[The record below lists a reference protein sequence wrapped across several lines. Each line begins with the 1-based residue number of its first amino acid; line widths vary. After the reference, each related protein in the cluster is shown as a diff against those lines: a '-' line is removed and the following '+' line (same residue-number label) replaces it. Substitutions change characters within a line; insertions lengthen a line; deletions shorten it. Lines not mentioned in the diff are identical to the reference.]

1 MISNVSNHWFF
12 SKDSE
17 HETVS
22 YGTGYQQP
30 LFFLQSIGVEN
41 GAFKANWSFLMRSS
55 LTIRK
60 ALEKRGNE
68 GGGGKRQLGVSMQYS
83 ANTL

>member
-1 MISNVSNHWFF
+1 MHLDNKVQNTTFLTNWFSVSKIVMYPIIDFF

-30 LFFLQSIGVEN
+30 LF
-41 GAFKANWSFLMRSS
+41 
-55 LTIRK
+55 
-60 ALEKRGNE
+60 
-68 GGGGKRQLGVSMQYS
+68 
-83 ANTL
+83 